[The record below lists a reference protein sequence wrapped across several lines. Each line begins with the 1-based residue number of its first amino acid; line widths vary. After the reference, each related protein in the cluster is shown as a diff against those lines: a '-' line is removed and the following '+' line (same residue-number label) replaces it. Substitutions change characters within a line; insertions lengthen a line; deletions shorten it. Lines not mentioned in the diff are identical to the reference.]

1 MAGVRMGSGGVR
13 VRECVCVCLCQRAHK
28 KANVLGLRPVSTLLF
43 VHGEEPVT
51 PETSP
56 PSPPGTRGWGTQGGG
71 KLGLAGSRQAGRIR
85 EATHPLSPVAGVTSP
100 ERDRPLSLYFAVFTD
115 LLHGDPGPGSR
126 SPPPPDPGGCW
137 ASEDSCR
144 FWNVPT
150 GSVDPMGPPPSG
162 RPLHVANGRIA
173 MARRTH

>member
-1 MAGVRMGSGGVR
+1 MR
-13 VRECVCVCLCQRAHK
+13 VCVFVSKSPQKSKCPRPKTREHTAVHSRRRAG
-28 KANVLGLRPVSTLLF
+28 NSGD
-43 VHGEEPVT
+43 EP
-51 PETSP
+51 SQ
-56 PSPPGTRGWGTQGGG
+56 PPGDWWLGTQGGG

-85 EATHPLSPVAGVTSP
+85 EAIHPLSPVAGVTSP

-144 FWNVPT
+144 FWNVPR
-150 GSVDPMGPPPSG
+150 GSVDPWVL
-162 RPLHVANGRIA
+162 PLRGGLCTWQTDALPWADVLISDFPFLN
-173 MARRTH
+173 